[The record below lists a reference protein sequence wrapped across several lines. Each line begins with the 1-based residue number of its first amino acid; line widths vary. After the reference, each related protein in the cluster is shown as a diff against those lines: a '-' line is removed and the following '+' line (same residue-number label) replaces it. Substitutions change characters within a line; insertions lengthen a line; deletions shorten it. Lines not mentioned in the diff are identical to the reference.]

1 VVEDT
6 SPDVTGRVPVDAVV
20 RLLEAASAEHGD
32 REVEL
37 RAVLAGLDLPDAD
50 AARVGDAAR
59 QLHASSE
66 RWRRRGRELA
76 ALFSSARELAQLRD
90 VDQLLERLVER
101 AHDLVGTDVTYLS
114 EYDARSRELRVRT
127 TLGTVAPSFRGL
139 RVPRGMGLASLV
151 VQSRSPRWTSRYGA
165 MTEAPHDAGI
175 DAAVAAEGLVSLLG
189 VPLLAGDEVIGV
201 LFAAN
206 RVEHTFSPED
216 VSLLSAFADHAAIV
230 LQTARLLARSREA
243 AEEASRAYGELAR
256 HVEAM
261 ERASE
266 VHNDLT
272 GLVLQGGGATDVAA
286 ALGRA
291 LRCRVAILDE
301 GLRVAGADPSTA
313 APAGQRDAL
322 RAAVEESRRSGR
334 CVPLPAGQP
343 GVVVAVVAGQTFL
356 GALVLEQ
363 GEVEFGPVEHRTAER
378 AAQITALLSLKQDA
392 LVEAEQRVRGDLLA
406 DMLSGDP
413 QRTSRVVQRA
423 RARGVR
429 VHELRAVV
437 VLSVPAD
444 GRRPAIR
451 AAGRAVAP
459 GGLVGEHADHVVVL
473 GAQQDPASAAVSVHS
488 AVRRELGRPVLA
500 VAAPLDR
507 APADVRAQVEAA
519 AACIR
524 ILPSIGLTDLAA
536 TTDEY
541 LPYTALFGPGEP
553 RVGAFV
559 RAVLGP
565 VLDQDAE
572 RGGALVETLAAYLDN
587 RMSPVATARALHVHK
602 NTVLQ
607 RLDRISDVLGADWQ
621 EPDRLFRL
629 GVAVR
634 LARLGATGRSAQ

>member
-1 VVEDT
+1 
-6 SPDVTGRVPVDAVV
+6 VPVDAVV
-20 RLLEAASAEHGD
+20 RLLEAAAAEHGD
-32 REVEL
+32 REGGL

-50 AARVGDAAR
+50 AARLGAAAR

-90 VDQLLERLVER
+90 VDQLLDRLVER

-114 EYDARSRELRVRT
+114 EFDADTHELRVRT

-139 RVPRGMGLASLV
+139 RVPRGKGLASLV
-151 VQSRSPRWTSRYGA
+151 VESRSPRWTPHYGA
-165 MTEAPHDAGI
+165 MTQAPHDEAI

-189 VPLLAGDEVIGV
+189 VPLLAGDEVIGA

-206 RVEHTFSPED
+206 RFEHVFSPEEI
-216 VSLLSAFADHAAIV
+216 SLLSAFADHAAIV

-243 AEEASRAYGELAR
+243 AEEASRAYAELAR

-261 ERASE
+261 ERASD

-272 GLVLQGGGATDVAA
+272 ALVLEGGGAPDVAA

-291 LRCRVAILDE
+291 LQCRVTILDE
-301 GLRVAGADPSTA
+301 GLRPTGGAEADP
-313 APAGQRDAL
+313 PDGQRDAL

-334 CVPLPAGQP
+334 CVPLPGP
-343 GVVVAVVAGQTFL
+343 RRGVVVAVVAGQTFL

-363 GEVEFGPVEHRTAER
+363 GGVEFGPVEQRTAER

-392 LVEAEQRVRGDLLA
+392 LIEAEQRVRGDLLA
-406 DMLSGDP
+406 DLLSGDP
-413 QRTSRVVQRA
+413 QRTARVAERA

-429 VHELRAVV
+429 VNELHALV
-437 VLSVPAD
+437 VLAVPAEQ
-444 GRRPAIR
+444 RRRAIR
-451 AAGRAVAP
+451 SATRAVAP
-459 GGLVGEHADHVVVL
+459 GGLVGEHADHVVAL
-473 GAQQDPASAAVSVHS
+473 CAQRDPAAAAESVRA
-488 AVRRELGRPVLA
+488 AVRRELGPPVLA
-500 VAAPLDR
+500 VAAPLDHGPGDV
-507 APADVRAQVEAA
+507 PARVEAA
-519 AACIR
+519 VACIR
-524 ILPSIGLTDLAA
+524 VLPAIGLADVAA

-565 VLDQDAE
+565 VLDHDAD
-572 RGGALVETLAAYLDN
+572 RGGTLVETLAAYLDH

-607 RLDRISDVLGADWQ
+607 RLEKISEALGPGWQ

-634 LARLGATGRSAQ
+634 LARLGAVGRSAGRSAQ